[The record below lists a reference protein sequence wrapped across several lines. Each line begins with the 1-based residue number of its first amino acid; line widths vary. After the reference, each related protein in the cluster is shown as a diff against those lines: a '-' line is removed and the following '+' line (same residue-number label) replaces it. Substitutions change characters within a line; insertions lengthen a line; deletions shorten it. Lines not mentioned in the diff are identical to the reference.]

1 VKSDG
6 DRRELPP
13 DIPCTDVTWHGR
25 KSGMITICKTVLSGA
40 TPAWIREQT
49 EGLASGSLRDLAVKL
64 AGDPA
69 LTVSVITREDGT
81 QELEVLHTGPPH
93 HTEQTIDSDRSTRE
107 PGQTLPIAEPPDV
120 QNAVAVVRAIL
131 LDNPAP

>member
-1 VKSDG
+1 
-6 DRRELPP
+6 
-13 DIPCTDVTWHGR
+13 
-25 KSGMITICKTVLSGA
+25 MITICKAILSGA
-40 TPAWIREQT
+40 KPAQIREQT
-49 EGLASGSLRDLAVKL
+49 EGLIPGWLRDLAVKL

-93 HTEQTIDSDRSTRE
+93 HTEQTIDSDRFTRQ

-131 LDNPAP
+131 LDDPAP